1 MPGLGPTPPPLLP
14 ALPAGAIGVFRSIR
28 RQSTKRCVL
37 GEKIDFAKQC
47 FFAKEEVFLNR
58 CLFRVMI
65 EK

>member
-1 MPGLGPTPPPLLP
+1 MPGLGPTPRPPP
-14 ALPAGAIGVFRSIR
+14 PLPAGAIGVFRSIR

-37 GEKIDFAKQC
+37 GEKIDFTKQC